1 MRIKDKSKILCEWIL
16 YDSRTICPKEHSDKC
31 DGSRDKP
38 FWRIDAGYRKN
49 LTYCPYCGKKIDYS
63 KINKE
68 IDYD

>member
-1 MRIKDKSKILCEWIL
+1 MRMKEKSKILCEWML

-38 FWRIDAGYRKN
+38 FWRINAGLKEN
-49 LTYCPYCGKKIDYS
+49 LIYCPYCGKKIDYS
-63 KINKE
+63 KIDKE